1 MAELGELQRGQRW
14 AYRIA
19 RSSATVREAAVAKVG
34 DKKVQ
39 VELVADRWEGKREWV
54 SPARLEVQWDA
65 RDEHIAA
72 ERNLLALRRAS
83 PSKEER
89 SAADEVLFLLVPL
102 DIAEY
107 NADTAGTATI
117 HDVDALAALV
127 GLPVSDLIA
136 APAHEHEG
144 DLLVPWQ
151 TTVAIVRAAA
161 ARYPH
166 RILREI
172 EKAEQQLND
181 DLIDGTVITGPDGVD
196 HHLSPDDVRARFEK
210 RERPRLD
217 RLRSIVG
224 AKRTADLR
232 ERRDLL
238 DRLRRSTSVA
248 RRALEVLS
256 RPRSGSSPSCAKSST
271 PQPTVWTS
279 SRGSDRCF
287 CPLFCPHMPVIGART
302 RD

>member
-1 MAELGELQRGQRW
+1 MPGMAELGELQRGQRW

-19 RSSATVREAAVAKVG
+19 RSSATFHEAAVVKVG

-54 SPARLEVQWDA
+54 SPARLEVRWDL
-65 RDEHIAA
+65 RHEHIAE
-72 ERNLLALRRAS
+72 ERKMLALRRAS
-83 PSKEER
+83 PAKDER

-107 NADTAGTATI
+107 TADTSGTTTV
-117 HDVDALAALV
+117 HKVGRLADLV
-127 GLPVSDLIA
+127 GLPVSDLVA
-136 APAHEHEG
+136 APANEHEG

-151 TTVAIVRAAA
+151 TTVAIARAAA

-166 RILREI
+166 RVLREI

-181 DLIDGTVITGPDGVD
+181 DLIDGTVITGLDGED

-224 AKRTADLR
+224 AKRTADLL

-248 RRALEVLS
+248 RRVLDVL
-256 RPRSGSSPSCAKSST
+256 
-271 PQPTVWTS
+271 QPTQKRLVAKL
-279 SRGSDRCF
+279 REELDAAADGVNF
-287 CPLFCPHMPVIGART
+287 EPGE
-302 RD
+302 